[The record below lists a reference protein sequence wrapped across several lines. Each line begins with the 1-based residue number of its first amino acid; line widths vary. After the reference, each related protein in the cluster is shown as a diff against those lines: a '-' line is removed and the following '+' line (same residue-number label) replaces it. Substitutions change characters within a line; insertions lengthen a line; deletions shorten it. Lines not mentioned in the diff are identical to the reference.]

1 MNDIPTS
8 LWHEDTHVDRF
19 DGVSMAIHWATLL
32 LIIGIF
38 ATAWMRGY
46 ASDGDTAALLLNTHR
61 SLGGA
66 LWLLTLIRLVWKAGM
81 AHTPK
86 LPITVGPRQHLIARA
101 NEAALYALLI
111 LQPLTGFL
119 QSIARGKAFTL
130 LGADVPILMAK
141 DKAFGHAAHDI
152 HERGAW
158 ALLILIGLHASAA
171 LAHHFLMRDNVL
183 RAMLPDLRRGHAK
196 NISPVRE

>member
-1 MNDIPTS
+1 MTDTTTS
-8 LWHEDTHVDRF
+8 LWHEDTRPDRF

-32 LIIGIF
+32 LIVGLF
-38 ATAWMRGY
+38 ATAWMRAF
-46 ASDGDTAALLLNTHR
+46 ASDGDTAATLLYAHR

-66 LWLLTLIRLVWKAGM
+66 LWLLTLIRLLWKFGM
-81 AHTPK
+81 ARTPK
-86 LPITVGPRQHLIARA
+86 LPATVGPLQHLIARA
-101 NEAALYALLI
+101 NEAALYALLL

-119 QSIARGKAFTL
+119 QSIAHGKPFAL
-130 LGADVPILMAK
+130 LGANIPVLMAK
-141 DKAFGHAAHDI
+141 DKAFGHAVHDL

-158 ALLILIGLHASAA
+158 ALLILIGLHALAA

-183 RAMLPDLRRGHAK
+183 RAMLPARAK

>member
-1 MNDIPTS
+1 MIDTATS
-8 LWHEDTHVDRF
+8 LWHEDSAPTADRF

-38 ATAWMRGY
+38 ATAWLRGS
-46 ASDGDTAALLLNTHR
+46 ASDGETAATLLSAHR

-66 LWLLTLIRLVWKAGM
+66 LWLVTLVRLLWKAGM
-81 AHTPK
+81 ARTPA
-86 LPITVGPRQHLIARA
+86 LPATVGRHQHLLARA
-101 NEAALYALLI
+101 NEAALYALLL

-119 QSIARGKAFTL
+119 QSIARGKSFAL
-130 LGADVPILMAK
+130 LGANVPVLMAK
-141 DKAFGHAAHDI
+141 DKALGHIVHEI

-158 ALLILIGLHASAA
+158 ALLILIGLHALAA

-183 RAMLPDLRRGHAK
+183 RAMLPAVAK
-196 NISPVRE
+196 KYSAVRE